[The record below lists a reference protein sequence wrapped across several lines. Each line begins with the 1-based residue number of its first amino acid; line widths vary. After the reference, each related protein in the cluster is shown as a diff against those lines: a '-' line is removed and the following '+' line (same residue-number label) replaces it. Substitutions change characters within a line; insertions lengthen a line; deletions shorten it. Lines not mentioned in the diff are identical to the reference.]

1 MFSEQGDQ
9 RCALGRELSLVTSE
23 ERLRKMEQGPIWE
36 AVAVV

>member
-1 MFSEQGDQ
+1 MLFRKRAES
-9 RCALGRELSLVTSE
+9 SNKSE